1 MHIHVI
7 RCGLIAEN
15 GRPTRNV
22 GGEETIH
29 HARVG
34 IGIEG
39 NHKDRSGG
47 STGARDPSL
56 EGFLAGGGE
65 MRNKEEGE
73 GDDNDVM
80 LSSRFAQD

>member
-65 MRNKEEGE
+65 MRRETKKKEKETI
-73 GDDNDVM
+73 M
-80 LSSRFAQD
+80 M